1 MASTSSSTP
10 LAAAD
15 APVPRRILPVITVSQ
30 FAGTSLWFA
39 VNAVMPELQREL
51 SLPAAAVGSLT
62 SVVQLGFIAGTLVFA
77 LLAIADRWSARVVFL
92 LCALAG
98 AACTVLAATLPP
110 SWTLLLVLRGLTG
123 FFLAGIYPVG
133 MKIAASWYTRGLG
146 HALGLMVGALM
157 LGTAAPHALR
167 ALGTHWP
174 WQQVMGCVAAL
185 AAGGGLLLYA
195 LVPDGPG
202 ARKPAGLH
210 FTGLSCLWRNAKVR
224 ASAGGYFGHM
234 WELYTFWVLVPAIVG
249 TRHAG
254 AAQSWRSF
262 AVIALGALGSVL
274 GGLVVRRFGSAR
286 VAGFFI
292 ACSGACCL
300 LSPWALH
307 AGDTLFLLWLLV
319 WGFTVSP
326 DSPQFSALTALN
338 APREAVGS
346 VLTLVNCIGFSISVL
361 SIELFVRLAQSH
373 PLEQLLPWLGMG
385 PVVGLVLLRPLLRQ
399 GA

>member
-1 MASTSSSTP
+1 MASTPTL
-10 LAAAD
+10 LAAAE

-51 SLPAAAVGSLT
+51 GLPASAVGSLT
-62 SVVQLGFIAGTLVFA
+62 SAVQLGFIAGTLVFA
-77 LLAIADRWSARVVFL
+77 LLAIADRWSARAVFL

-110 SWTLLLVLRGLTG
+110 SWTLLLVLRALTG

-146 HALGLMVGALM
+146 NALGLMVGALM

-174 WQQVMGCVAAL
+174 WQQVMWAVAAL
-185 AAGGGLLLYA
+185 AAAGGLLLYA

-210 FTGLSCLWRNAKVR
+210 FTGLACIWRDAKVR
-224 ASAGGYFGHM
+224 ASVGGYFGHM

-249 TRHAG
+249 TRLAG
-254 AAQSWRSF
+254 SAQSWGSF
-262 AVIALGALGSVL
+262 AVIGLGAVGSVL
-274 GGLVVRRFGSAR
+274 GGLAVRRVGSAR

-292 ACSGACCL
+292 AGSGACCL
-300 LSPWALH
+300 LAPWALH
-307 AGDTLFLLWLLV
+307 AGDVVFALWLLA

-361 SIELFVRLAQSH
+361 SIELFVRLAQTL
-373 PLEQLLPWLGMG
+373 PLERLLPWLGLG
-385 PVVGLVLLRPLLRQ
+385 PVVGLVLLRPLLKSR
-399 GA
+399 A

>member
-1 MASTSSSTP
+1 MASTPASTP
-10 LAAAD
+10 LAVD
-15 APVPRRILPVITVSQ
+15 ALVPRRILPVITVSQ

-51 SLPAAAVGSLT
+51 ALPASAVGSLT

-77 LLAIADRWSARVVFL
+77 LLAIADRWSARLVFL

-98 AACTVLAATLPP
+98 AACTVLAAVLPP
-110 SWTLLLVLRGLTG
+110 SWTGLLVLRGLTG

-133 MKIAASWYTRGLG
+133 MKIAASWWTRGLG
-146 HALGLMVGALM
+146 NALGLMVGALM

-174 WQQVMGCVAAL
+174 WQQVMWCVAAL

-202 ARKPAGLH
+202 VRKPAGLH
-210 FTGLSCLWRNAKVR
+210 FTGLSCIWRDAKVR

-249 TRHAG
+249 TRWAG
-254 AAQSWRSF
+254 SAQSWRSF

-292 ACSGACCL
+292 AGSGACCFL
-300 LSPWALH
+300 APWALH
-307 AGDTLFLLWLLV
+307 AGDALFLLWLLA
-319 WGFTVSP
+319 WGFTVAP
-326 DSPQFSALTALN
+326 DSPQFSALTAQN

-361 SIELFVRLAQSH
+361 SIELFVRLAQRF
-373 PLEQLLPWLGMG
+373 PLESLLPWLGLG
-385 PVVGLVLLRPLLRQ
+385 PVVGLVLLRPLVKR

>member
-1 MASTSSSTP
+1 MASTSASTP
-10 LAAAD
+10 LAVD

-51 SLPAAAVGSLT
+51 DLPASAVGSLT

-77 LLAIADRWSARVVFL
+77 LLAIADRWSARLVFL

-98 AACTVLAATLPP
+98 AACTVLAAVLPP
-110 SWTLLLVLRGLTG
+110 SWTGLLVLRGLTG

-133 MKIAASWYTRGLG
+133 MKIAASWWTRGLG
-146 HALGLMVGALM
+146 NALGLMVGALM

-174 WQQVMGCVAAL
+174 WQQVMWCVAAL

-202 ARKPAGLH
+202 ARKPVKLH
-210 FTGLSCLWRNAKVR
+210 WTGLSCIWRDLKVR

-249 TRHAG
+249 TRWAG
-254 AAQSWRSF
+254 SAQSWRSF
-262 AVIALGALGSVL
+262 VVIALGALGSVL

-292 ACSGACCL
+292 AGSGACCFVA
-300 LSPWALH
+300 PWALH
-307 AGDTLFLLWLLV
+307 AGDALFMLWLLV

-326 DSPQFSALTALN
+326 DSPQFSALTAQN

-346 VLTLVNCIGFSISVL
+346 VLTLVNCIGFSVSVL
-361 SIELFVRLAQSH
+361 SIEMFVRLAQNH
-373 PLEQLLPWLGMG
+373 PLEQLLPWLGLG
-385 PVVGLVLLRPLLRQ
+385 PVLGLVLLRPLVRQ

>member
-1 MASTSSSTP
+1 MASTSASTP
-10 LAAAD
+10 LALD

-39 VNAVMPELQREL
+39 VNAVMPDLQREL
-51 SLPAAAVGSLT
+51 GLPASAVGTLT

-77 LLAIADRWSARVVFL
+77 LLAIADRISARLVFL

-98 AACTVLAATLPP
+98 AACTVLAAVLPP
-110 SWTLLLVLRGLTG
+110 SWTGLLVLRGLTG

-133 MKIAASWYTRGLG
+133 MKIAASWWTRGLG
-146 HALGLMVGALM
+146 NALGLIVGALM

-174 WQQVMGCVAAL
+174 WQQVMLAVAAL
-185 AAGGGLLLYA
+185 AAAGGLLLYA

-202 ARKPAGLH
+202 ARKPATLH
-210 FTGLSCLWRNAKVR
+210 WAGLSCIWRDVKVR
-224 ASAGGYFGHM
+224 ASVGGYFGHM
-234 WELYTFWVLVPAIVG
+234 WELYTVWVLVPAIVA
-249 TRHAG
+249 TRWAG
-254 AAQSWRSF
+254 ATVSWMSF
-262 AVIALGALGSVL
+262 GVLALGAVGSVL
-274 GGLVVRRFGSAR
+274 GGLAVRRVGGAR

-300 LSPWALH
+300 LSPWALQ
-307 AGDTLFLLWLLV
+307 ASDTVFALWLFA

-326 DSPQFSALTALN
+326 DSPQFSALTAQN

-361 SIELFVRLAQSH
+361 SIELFVRLAQSF
-373 PLEQLLPWLGMG
+373 PLEQLLPWLGLG
-385 PVVGLVLLRPLLRQ
+385 PVVGLVLLRPLVKQ